1 MSPAE
6 RTLLS
11 SAAQTEETSLLLGKL
26 PVRGT
31 REPSVL
37 PQLSPSPEPPRVMAT
52 QEEPAPLLAQAGR
65 TLGER
70 VETHPSTVRRFW
82 LFARLRRKMMAQ
94 HLL

>member
-6 RTLLS
+6 SILLS
-11 SAAQTEETSLLLGKL
+11 SVAQTEETSLLLGKL
-26 PVRGT
+26 PARGT

-37 PQLSPSPEPPRVMAT
+37 PQPSLSPEPQQEMGT

-65 TLGER
+65 TLGELA
-70 VETHPSTVRRFW
+70 ENHPSAARRFW
-82 LFARLRRKMMAQ
+82 LSARLHRKMMAR